1 MFKSLP
7 KNKLCICQKYL
18 LNETF
23 LFSTKIK
30 LKLMDTRS
38 YTVNITLN
46 FFLTLD
52 LLPSIHTCVIKIVTF
67 KGGHLM

>member
-7 KNKLCICQKYL
+7 KNMLCICQKNL
-18 LNETF
+18 LDETF

-46 FFLTLD
+46 FFLTR
-52 LLPSIHTCVIKIVTF
+52 PRI
-67 KGGHLM
+67 